1 MLLVNIAR
9 DLVRGCIGDCEGD
22 ASILM
27 EVLSAAGCEEG
38 DARVDVG
45 GCEVLGFGPA
55 MGGGVESWEVA
66 L

>member
-1 MLLVNIAR
+1 
-9 DLVRGCIGDCEGD
+9 
-22 ASILM
+22 M